1 MVNIF
6 MRLLFYSFVII
17 FKKLAPDWLTRNVG
31 KNNEIENLKIEEF
44 HLKCQIL
51 EDLYHLSAKF
61 NAVTPAIE
69 IQNNSMFDFQQK

>member
-17 FKKLAPDWLTRNVG
+17 FKKLAPDWLTPNVG
-31 KNNEIENLKIEEF
+31 KNNNENLKIEEF

-51 EDLYHLSAKF
+51 EDLYQ
-61 NAVTPAIE
+61 I
-69 IQNNSMFDFQQK
+69 